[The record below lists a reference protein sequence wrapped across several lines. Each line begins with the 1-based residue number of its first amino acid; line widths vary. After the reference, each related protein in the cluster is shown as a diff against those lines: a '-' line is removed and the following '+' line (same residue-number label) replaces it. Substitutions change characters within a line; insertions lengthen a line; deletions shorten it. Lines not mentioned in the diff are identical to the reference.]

1 MGVLLAVICGF
12 CATTSALVESGG
24 GSASRATLRIGR
36 TRGIE
41 FSRGLEISCCSTS
54 RRGTEVRVACALEDG
69 AAGAKNRLR
78 VRVVTR
84 NTTTIVTPTWTIV
97 RFGEVSANCGL
108 RVGWTAVATL
118 TSSDRVPSGGV
129 CANECARP
137 PPVSANWRPCRGNRE
152 TIWLFAAPLVA
163 SRLANAR
170 WNASLCDGKRGGAAD
185 RATAG

>member
-97 RFGEVSANCGL
+97 RFGEVSAN
-108 RVGWTAVATL
+108 
-118 TSSDRVPSGGV
+118 
-129 CANECARP
+129 
-137 PPVSANWRPCRGNRE
+137 WRPGRGNRE
-152 TIWLFAAPLVA
+152 TIWLFAAPLAA

-185 RATAG
+185 RATAGCSSADCSAGRWG